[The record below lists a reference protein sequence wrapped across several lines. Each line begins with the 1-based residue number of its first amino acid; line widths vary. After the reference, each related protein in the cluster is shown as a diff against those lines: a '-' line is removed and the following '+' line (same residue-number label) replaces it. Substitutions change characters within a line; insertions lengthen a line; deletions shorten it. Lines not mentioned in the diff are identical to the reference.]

1 MCKVECLIGSDICPC
16 NSTENMEQTIK
27 EGAVKTIGKSTLSL
41 IVFCLFAIQ
50 NPVFGAD
57 VPKPEQLVAEHVKS
71 VGNPA
76 LLSEIKSLMFSGTAD
91 VNFILGMSGNMRGD
105 ATVVS
110 QGSQIAIIMKF
121 GDINYPGEYFA
132 FDGKDITIG
141 NFQPGLK
148 SPIAE
153 FLFRYNKMMKQG
165 IVGGVLSNAWP
176 LLNIQDHKKVKMKT
190 RKTKVEKIELYEL
203 EYQPADWF
211 GDMKIRMYF
220 EPDSFRH
227 VRTEYKVRTGITGST
242 GNMLGTEDLYYTLV
256 EKFEDFKNAGEFTL
270 PHRYALHY
278 AVDGAGQAGF
288 IADWILTAQK
298 IDLNVPDIDP
308 KIFEAEN

>member
-1 MCKVECLIGSDICPC
+1 MGSDICPC
-16 NSTENMEQTIK
+16 NSTENMEPTIQ
-27 EGAVKTIGKSTLSL
+27 EGAVKTIGKGALSL
-41 IVFCLFAIQ
+41 IAFCLFAIQ

-76 LLSEIKSLMFSGTAD
+76 LLSEIKSLVFSGTAD
-91 VNFILGMSGNMRGD
+91 VNFILGMSGKMRGD
-105 ATVVS
+105 AAVVS

-141 NFQPGLK
+141 NIQLGLK

-153 FLFRYNKMMKQG
+153 FFFQYNKMMKQG

-176 LLNIQDHKKVKMKT
+176 LLNIQDHKKVRMKT
-190 RKTKVEKIELYEL
+190 RKTKVEKVELYEL

-227 VRTEYKVRTGITGST
+227 VRTEYKVRTGST
-242 GNMLGTEDLYYTLV
+242 GDLYYTLV
-256 EKFEDFKNAGEFTL
+256 EKFEDFKEAGEFTL
-270 PHRYALHY
+270 PHRYVLHY
-278 AVDGAGQAGF
+278 MVDGAGQSGF
-288 IADWILTAQK
+288 IADWMLTARK

-308 KIFEAEN
+308 KTFEAEN